1 MYLKQMD
8 LPFKKALRLL
18 LALTRTKG
26 NCKLLTQLVLVLKVF
41 GLMDLKQMDLKIKEL
56 PHCQLSL
63 MGIERDPKATASFVI
78 RTS

>member
-1 MYLKQMD
+1 MD
-8 LPFKKALRLL
+8 LPFKKAIRLL

-26 NCKLLTQLVLVLKVF
+26 NCKLLTQLVLKVF